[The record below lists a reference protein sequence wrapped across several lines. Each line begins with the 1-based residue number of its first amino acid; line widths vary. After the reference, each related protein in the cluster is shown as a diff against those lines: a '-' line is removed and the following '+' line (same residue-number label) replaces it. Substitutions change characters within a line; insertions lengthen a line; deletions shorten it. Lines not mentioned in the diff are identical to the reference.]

1 MATEFEKIKNV
12 NKLNGITVLGVFIR
26 ISCNNQCEARLVC
39 RDSAGVYYPTFAAY
53 KSLTKLKDYL
63 AKAGV
68 QENDMMDQW
77 EAYSLQ

>member
-39 RDSAGVYYPTFAAY
+39 RDSAGVYYLRFAAY
-53 KSLTKLKDYL
+53 KNLTKLKNHL
-63 AKAGV
+63 AEMGV